1 MQKSYAEDVRTYV
14 EDVRRGRTQE
24 SYVKSH
30 EETSYE
36 EMSYEE
42 NWHEEKSCEETAG
55 GALPRPG
62 LTRRP
67 GAQLVRGARPTR
79 QSWR

>member
-1 MQKSYAEDVRTYV
+1 MKSHEKTSH
-14 EDVRRGRTQE
+14 EQT
-24 SYVKSH
+24 SYEEKSH
-30 EETSYE
+30 EE
-36 EMSYEE
+36 MSY
-42 NWHEEKSCEETAG
+42 EETAG

-79 QSWR
+79 QSWK

>member
-1 MQKSYAEDVRTYV
+1 M
-14 EDVRRGRTQE
+14 
-24 SYVKSH
+24 KSH
-30 EETSYE
+30 E

-42 NWHEEKSCEETAG
+42 MPYEEMPYEEKSHEAKSCEETAG